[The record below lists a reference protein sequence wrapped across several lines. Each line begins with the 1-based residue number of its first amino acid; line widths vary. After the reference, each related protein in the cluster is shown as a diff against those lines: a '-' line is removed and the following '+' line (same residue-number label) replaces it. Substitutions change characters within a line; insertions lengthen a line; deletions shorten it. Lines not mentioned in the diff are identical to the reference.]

1 MYISS
6 NTSIFSFKHARMYL
20 KLIDSKTSNNPT
32 VTSPYFF
39 LYFENTITNIA
50 IID

>member
-1 MYISS
+1 MQE
-6 NTSIFSFKHARMYL
+6 SIYL
-20 KLIDSKTSNNPT
+20 KLIDSKTTSNNPT

-50 IID
+50 IIN